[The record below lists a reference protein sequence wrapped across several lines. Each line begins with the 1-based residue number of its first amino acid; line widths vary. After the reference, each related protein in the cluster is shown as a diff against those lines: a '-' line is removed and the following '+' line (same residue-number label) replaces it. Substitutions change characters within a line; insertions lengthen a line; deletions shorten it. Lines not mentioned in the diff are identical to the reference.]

1 MVNGSIGLRILRRVK
16 GISILNFVSSMSPWT
31 WFKPASVRGLF
42 LLRLLRGDACPSL
55 LLPPCPLPPRTRWH
69 NARFAFSH
77 VAAMNLHT
85 WWLFLA
91 TVFVVCAIPG
101 PNMLLIMSHGAQYG
115 LRRTSAT
122 MGGCLSALV
131 LMLAVSAAGLGV
143 FLQAWPAMFN
153 VLRFVGAGYLVYLG
167 IKAWSAPVTENS
179 ADDAAEAFAARPAR
193 SAGAL
198 FRNGFLV
205 ASSNP
210 KAILFAAALLPQ
222 FIDASRPTLPQFGV
236 LVATFAVCEVSW
248 YLVYAGFGTRIG
260 ATLKSRRVAKA
271 FNRVTGGVFVG
282 FGAMMALIRQ

>member
-1 MVNGSIGLRILRRVK
+1 
-16 GISILNFVSSMSPWT
+16 
-31 WFKPASVRGLF
+31 
-42 LLRLLRGDACPSL
+42 
-55 LLPPCPLPPRTRWH
+55 
-69 NARFAFSH
+69 
-77 VAAMNLHT
+77 MNLHT

-153 VLRFVGAGYLVYLG
+153 VLRFIGAGYLVYLG